1 MLGILGASLSSAM
14 GALLGAPRTLQSLAQ
29 DAILPRL
36 LGRGYGEGK
45 DPRLATVVAFVI
57 ALLGILLGDLNA
69 IAPVLSMFFLTSYAV
84 LNLSAGLEGLI
95 GGPAWRPSF
104 HVPWWVSIL
113 GFVACVAAMLMI
125 DPGST
130 FVALLV
136 TAAVY
141 HSVRRRS
148 LNAQWGDVRYGALIL
163 LARLALDG
171 LSRRQPH
178 ARSWNPNVLALTGV
192 PTTRWHLVVIARALA
207 GEAGLLTVATVLS
220 EGPNGRHDRIDGTRK
235 AIEGHLASKKISALV
250 KVVTDADVVEGLMSL
265 VKSYGFGPLTPNT
278 VVLGKSA
285 TPDDAER
292 HAALL
297 MAIQRRKLNLIV
309 VHEGEDL
316 PELQLARR
324 IDLWWRGLRD
334 NLGLMLALAFLL
346 KKQPAWADAD
356 VVVWQIVAT
365 EDEVAP
371 TSDQLRKITTTA
383 RFDAKVMVVCEPDQS
398 LRAIRRHSRQADLLF
413 LGLRAPEADEDAP
426 SYAAYYANLVA
437 QTDGLPPTVLVGAGE
452 PVDLHRL
459 FVGGV

>member
-1 MLGILGASLSSAM
+1 
-14 GALLGAPRTLQSLAQ
+14 
-29 DAILPRL
+29 
-36 LGRGYGEGK
+36 
-45 DPRLATVVAFVI
+45 
-57 ALLGILLGDLNA
+57 
-69 IAPVLSMFFLTSYAV
+69 
-84 LNLSAGLEGLI
+84 
-95 GGPAWRPSF
+95 
-104 HVPWWVSIL
+104 
-113 GFVACVAAMLMI
+113 
-125 DPGST
+125 
-130 FVALLV
+130 
-136 TAAVY
+136 
-141 HSVRRRS
+141 VRRRS

-163 LARLALDG
+163 LVRLALDG

-292 HAALL
+292 HADLL

-316 PELQLARR
+316 PELQRARR

-356 VVVWQIVAT
+356 VVVWQIVAS

-371 TSDQLRKITTTA
+371 TSDQLRKVTTSA
-383 RFDAKVMVVCEPDQS
+383 RFDAKVMVVCEPGQS
-398 LRAIRRHSRQADLLF
+398 MRAIRRHSRQADLLF
-413 LGLRAPEADEDAP
+413 LGLRAPEADEDAT

-459 FVGGV
+459 FVGGA